1 MLKMDAARSMPDDRV
16 KPEQMDAPSENKIVL
31 SWVGLTCAFLIGQA
45 IQINNGHFHPLA
57 LGLVGLAVV
66 ASFVGVIFSKQPNEL
81 GNTRWLLA
89 AIAAVLC
96 LQFVQLFTAPP
107 GIYLSLTSKNGY
119 SIYFGFLALAAFA
132 VSGCLSRHPFWG
144 KWTFKI
150 LAVSFLSLGVW
161 MIVSSPDPK
170 IDVFVFYTQA
180 ARAVFNLDSP
190 YALSVPNIYGHT
202 MFYDPSLV
210 SSGVLNFGF
219 PYFPITAIF
228 AVPGYLLGDVR
239 FAHLLAVLVAGI
251 VIALICPGPL
261 GRAFASIYWFTPRGF
276 FTIEQSWTEP
286 FMVAGLAICVWLYI
300 VYRGLFGAALGVLLS
315 MKQSLL
321 FVLPLGLMLMPSN
334 PSDRFRFFVLLCVS
348 WLLLVVPWVLADP
361 NGFWHSVVALQF
373 QQPFRPDA
381 LTVSAL
387 LSSSG
392 MSPFSASV
400 AFMFALLG
408 LVFALLKS
416 ARSAAAM
423 CISVSFVYLVFFALN
438 KQAFCNYYYFIIGSA
453 CVGAAA
459 ASRSAIPRS
468 APNRKWRL

>member
-1 MLKMDAARSMPDDRV
+1 MMDTARTKPDGRV
-16 KPEQMDAPSENKIVL
+16 IPKQMDAPSENKVVL

-57 LGLVGLAVV
+57 LGLVGLAVG
-66 ASFVGVIFSKQPNEL
+66 ASFVGVVFSKQSNEL

-107 GIYLSLTSKNGY
+107 GIYLTLISKSGY
-119 SIYFGFLALAAFA
+119 TIYYGFLAIAAFA

-150 LAVSFLSLGVW
+150 LAAAFLGLGVW
-161 MIVSSPDPK
+161 IIVSSPDPK

-180 ARAVFNLDSP
+180 ARAVFNFHSP

-202 MFYDPSLV
+202 MFYDPALV
-210 SSGVLNFGF
+210 SSGVLDIGF
-219 PYFPITAIF
+219 PYFPVTAIF

-239 FAHLLAVLVAGI
+239 FAHLLAVLMAGI
-251 VIALICPGPL
+251 VIALICPGPF

-286 FMVAGLAICVWLYI
+286 FMVAGLAICVC
-300 VYRGLFGAALGVLLS
+300 VYRSLFGAALGMLLS

-321 FVLPLGLMLMPSN
+321 FVLPIGLMLTPSN
-334 PSDRFRFFVLLCVS
+334 PSDRFRFFILLCAS
-348 WLLLVVPWVLADP
+348 WLLLVVPWILADP
-361 NGFWHSVVALQF
+361 DGFWHSVVALQF
-373 QQPFRPDA
+373 RQPFRPDA

-392 MSPFSASV
+392 VSPFSASV

-408 LVFALLKS
+408 LVFVLLKS

-423 CISVSFVYLVFFALN
+423 CVSVNFVYLVFFALN

-459 ASRSAIPRS
+459 ASRSVITHS
-468 APNRKWRL
+468 GPNTNGQL